1 MEEIELAPLT
11 EKQKIF
17 CSEYIK
23 DWNGSRAYQAAY
35 PDSSYDSAR
44 VSASNLLTNP
54 NIKAHIEFIQKDLEK
69 EAGISRLGLA
79 LELKKIAYSSI
90 SHLHLNWLER
100 KEFESLTDDQK
111 SCIAEI
117 DTKIQ
122 KKNIGTSEEPQI
134 VAVEYVK
141 IKLHDKQ
148 RAIEGLRK
156 MLGYD
161 SPDKIDHTSGGET
174 ITGMVIK

>member
-1 MEEIELAPLT
+1 MEEKEELAPLT
-11 EKQKIF
+11 DKQKVF

-23 DWNGSRAYQAAY
+23 DWNGTRAAIAAGYSEKTSREI
-35 PDSSYDSAR
+35 
-44 VSASNLLTNP
+44 ASQNLTKL
-54 NIKAHIEFIQKDLEK
+54 NIKARIEEIQKDLEK

-174 ITGMVIK
+174 ITGMLIK